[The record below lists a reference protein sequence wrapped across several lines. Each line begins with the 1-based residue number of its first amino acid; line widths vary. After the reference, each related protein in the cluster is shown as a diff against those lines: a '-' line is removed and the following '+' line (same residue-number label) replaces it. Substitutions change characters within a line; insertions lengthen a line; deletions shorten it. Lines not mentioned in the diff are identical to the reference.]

1 MEPELT
7 MSSCQAIVLM
17 MARKISTVVD
27 DHLFR
32 RVKLEAVRQGR
43 QIRDVVGDALEQ
55 YLTGGRERR
64 DTDGIVAQSWGA
76 LKLDRRAVDRIL
88 AESDVLDA

>member
-1 MEPELT
+1 
-7 MSSCQAIVLM
+7 

-32 RVKLEAVRQGR
+32 RVKLEAVRQSR
-43 QIRDVVGDALEQ
+43 QIREVVGDALEQ
-55 YLTGGRERR
+55 YLSGGRERR
-64 DTDGIVAQSWGA
+64 ETNGVAAQSWGA
-76 LKLDRRAVDRIL
+76 LKLDRRQVERVL